1 MKTEN
6 RLEIE
11 DVHFSFGQKEVLRGI
26 TFNVKKGETY
36 GMVGPDGA
44 GKTTLIRL
52 FCGLL
57 QPQSGQCKVLGLD
70 TVKDKSSMIKKIG
83 YLSQRFSLYG
93 DLTVSENVNFFAEI
107 HGLKNFQQK
116 KEELLKFMGMEKFG
130 KRRADRLSGGMK
142 QKLALACTL
151 IHTPEIIFLDEP
163 TNGVDPVARREFWKI
178 LKTVA
183 EDGVSIV
190 ISTPYLDEA
199 GKCDKVCFMNEG
211 EIIEKGAPSELKKKF
226 NGTIAEIVAGDCR
239 SFFQDIKSIEGVR
252 SVQLFGDKIHA
263 VFDEKII
270 SEKELHRSTARIAK
284 TDRFRIVEPTM
295 EDVFI
300 SLLEDRKDE

>member
-1 MKTEN
+1 MEN
-6 RLEIE
+6 RLEIKG
-11 DVHFSFGQKEVLRGI
+11 VFFSFGSRTVLKDI
-26 TFNVKKGETY
+26 TFNVEKGETY
-36 GMVGPDGA
+36 GLVGPDGA

-57 QPQSGQCKVLGLD
+57 APDEGSCSVLGMD
-70 TVKDKSSMIKKIG
+70 TVKDKKNMIKKIG

-93 DLTVSENVNFFAEI
+93 DLTISENVNFFAEI
-107 HGLKNFQQK
+107 HGLRNFKKKK
-116 KEELLKFMGMEKFG
+116 KELLEFMGIEQFS
-130 KRRADRLSGGMK
+130 KRRADKLSGGMK

-183 EDGVSIV
+183 GDGVSIV

-211 EIIEKGAPSELKKKF
+211 EIIEKGAPSELKNKF
-226 NGTIAEIVAGDCR
+226 SGTIAEIVTENSR
-239 SFFQDIKSIEGVR
+239 SNFEAVRMISGVN
-252 SVQLFGDKIHA
+252 SVQLFGDKMHA
-263 VFDEKII
+263 VFNESVI
-270 SEKELHRSTARIAK
+270 SQTELKKNIAK
-284 TDRFRIVEPTM
+284 ISDFKRFRIVEPTM

-300 SLLEDRKDE
+300 SLLEGKGND

>member
-1 MKTEN
+1 MEN
-6 RLEIE
+6 RLEI
-11 DVHFSFGQKEVLRGI
+11 DGVSFSFGKKKVLKDI
-26 TFNVKKGETY
+26 TFNVEKGETY
-36 GMVGPDGA
+36 GLVGPDGA

-57 QPQSGQCKVLGLD
+57 APDEGSCSVLGMD
-70 TVKDKSSMIKKIG
+70 SVKDKKNMIKKIG

-93 DLTVSENVNFFAEI
+93 DLTISENMNFFAEI
-107 HGLKNFQQK
+107 HGLRKFQK
-116 KEELLKFMGMEKFG
+116 KKKELLEFMGIEKFS

-178 LKTVA
+178 LKTVSD
-183 EDGVSIV
+183 DGVSVV

-211 EIIEKGAPSELKKKF
+211 SIIEKGAPAELKNKF
-226 NGTIAEIVAGDCR
+226 NGTIAEIVTQNSR
-239 SFFQDIKSIEGVR
+239 SNFEIVRKINGVS
-252 SVQLFGDKIHA
+252 SVQLFGDKMHA
-263 VFDEKII
+263 VFNESVITEEKL
-270 SEKELHRSTARIAK
+270 KENIAK
-284 TDRFRIVEPTM
+284 ISDFKRFRVVEPTM

-300 SLLEDRKDE
+300 SLLEGKAND

>member
-1 MKTEN
+1 MEN
-6 RLEIE
+6 RLEI
-11 DVHFSFGQKEVLRGI
+11 DGVSFSFGKKKVLKDI
-26 TFNVKKGETY
+26 TFNVEKGETY
-36 GMVGPDGA
+36 GLVGPDGA

-57 QPQSGQCKVLGLD
+57 APDEGSCSVLGMD
-70 TVKDKSSMIKKIG
+70 SVKDKKNMIKKIG

-93 DLTVSENVNFFAEI
+93 DLTISENMNFFAEI
-107 HGLKNFQQK
+107 HGLRKFKQK
-116 KEELLKFMGMEKFG
+116 KKELLEFMGIEKFS

-178 LKTVA
+178 LKTVSD
-183 EDGVSIV
+183 DGVSVV

-211 EIIEKGAPSELKKKF
+211 QIIEKGAPDELKNKF
-226 NGTIAEIVAGDCR
+226 SGTIAEIVTQNSR
-239 SFFQDIKSIEGVR
+239 SNFETVRKINGVS
-252 SVQLFGDKIHA
+252 SVQLFGDKMHA
-263 VFDEKII
+263 VFNESVITEAKL
-270 SEKELHRSTARIAK
+270 KENIAK
-284 TDRFRIVEPTM
+284 ISNFKRFRVVEPTM

-300 SLLEDRKDE
+300 SLLEGKAND

>member
-1 MKTEN
+1 MTDN

-11 DVHFSFGQKEVLRGI
+11 DVSFSFGEKKVLRDI

-57 QPQSGQCKVLGLD
+57 PPDTGKCRVLGLD
-70 TVKDKSSMIKKIG
+70 TVKDKKKMIKKIG

-107 HGLKNFQQK
+107 HGLSNFHEK
-116 KEELLKFMGMEKFG
+116 KGELLEFMGIEKFG

-183 EDGVSIV
+183 DDGVSIV

-211 EIIEKGAPSELKKKF
+211 AVIENGAPAELRKRF
-226 NGTIAEIVAGDCR
+226 NGRIAEIVMDDCR
-239 SFFQDIKSIEGVR
+239 NYFEAVKSIEGVN

-263 VFDEKII
+263 VFDENITSASELEKSVGKIVRF
-270 SEKELHRSTARIAK
+270 K
-284 TDRFRIVEPTM
+284 RFRIVEPTM

-300 SLLEDRKDE
+300 SLLEDRKNE

>member
-1 MKTEN
+1 
-6 RLEIE
+6 
-11 DVHFSFGQKEVLRGI
+11 
-26 TFNVKKGETY
+26 
-36 GMVGPDGA
+36 MVGPDGA

-57 QPQSGQCKVLGLD
+57 PPQSGSCKVLGLD
-70 TVKDKSSMIKKIG
+70 TVKDKSAMIKKIG

-93 DLTVSENVNFFAEI
+93 DLTISENVNFFAEI
-107 HGLKNFQQK
+107 HGLRNFKKKK
-116 KEELLKFMGMEKFG
+116 KELLEFMGIEKFS
-130 KRRADRLSGGMK
+130 KRRADKLSGGMK

-183 EDGVSIV
+183 DDGVSVV

-199 GKCDKVCFMNEG
+199 GKCDKICFMNEG
-211 EIIEKGAPSELKKKF
+211 EVIERGAPEELKKKF
-226 NGTIAEIVAGDCR
+226 KGTIAEVVMDDCR
-239 SFFQDIKSIEGVR
+239 SCFEAIKSVKGVS

-263 VFDEKII
+263 VFNEKMLSSDQFENKI
-270 SEKELHRSTARIAK
+270 KEIVAYR
-284 TDRFRIVEPTM
+284 RFRIVEPTM

-300 SLLEDRKDE
+300 SLLEEKKDE

>member
-1 MKTEN
+1 MTEN
-6 RLEIE
+6 RLEIK
-11 DVHFSFGQKEVLRGI
+11 DVSFSFGKKKVLKDI
-26 TFNVKKGETY
+26 TFDVKEGEIY

-57 QPQSGQCKVLGLD
+57 APQKGQCKVLGMD
-70 TVKDKSSMIKKIG
+70 SVKDKKMMIKKIG

-93 DLTVSENVNFFAEI
+93 DLTISENVNFFAEI
-107 HGLKNFQQK
+107 HGLRNYKKKK
-116 KEELLKFMGMEKFG
+116 KELLDFMGIEQFS
-130 KRRADRLSGGMK
+130 KRRADKLSGGMK

-183 EDGVSIV
+183 KDGVSIV

-211 EIIEKGAPSELKKKF
+211 EVIEKGTPIELKNKF
-226 NGTIAEIVAGDCR
+226 NGTIAEIFMDDCR
-239 SFFQDIKSIEGVR
+239 SFSKLLKEVEGVN

-263 VFDEKII
+263 VFDESVI
-270 SEKELHRSTARIAK
+270 SQIKLEKKVSQK
-284 TDRFRIVEPTM
+284 SQYKRFRVVEPTM

-300 SLLEDRKDE
+300 SLLEEKQDE